1 MNFYIND
8 ELWHVQ
14 YENPSSELLRRSDG
28 VYTLG
33 VTDRM
38 ANTIY
43 LSNCLSDTMFDR
55 VLSHELTHAV
65 CMTYGISLPIETE
78 ERLCNFISDH
88 AREIISLTDLIENIL
103 LARVVY

>member
-1 MNFYIND
+1 MFSDAI
-8 ELWHVQ
+8 LVQ
-14 YENPSSELLRRSDG
+14 IFSD
-28 VYTLG
+28 
-33 VTDRM
+33 DR
-38 ANTIY
+38 
-43 LSNCLSDTMFDR
+43 LSDTMFDR

-103 LARVVY
+103 FARVVY